1 MMMGD
6 MMGDRCA
13 MTNILY
19 LAWIS
24 TNGASLENRGGN
36 AKHHARDTRQR
47 WKSKT
52 SGLWFQKKTVDASS
66 TSTVP
71 ALLLTL
77 LTTGG
82 WWAAF
87 AAVMV
92 R

>member
-47 WKSKT
+47 
-52 SGLWFQKKTVDASS
+52 
-66 TSTVP
+66 
-71 ALLLTL
+71 
-77 LTTGG
+77 
-82 WWAAF
+82 
-87 AAVMV
+87 
-92 R
+92 